1 MRCIMNKT
9 TEKGVYRI
17 FKLIR
22 LLNSTPRRT
31 VKQLM
36 PIVGASESA
45 IYRDL
50 ELLERLGYLVET
62 DGHGRKYLQFQFQKG
77 GNSVLEPD
85 ELFFLQDHLQQT
97 AGDSPQAQAILH
109 KFDLNLSMIP
119 LADALPQLH
128 ATRILQLI
136 RTGIETRSC
145 LLLKKYQSLSSET
158 VSDRRIEPL
167 EITEDY
173 RYLIGWDLDK
183 DRQSQFKIA
192 RINDINFL
200 DQRVNPE
207 RIASPTD
214 LFGLTGERW
223 LDVKLKLSNL
233 AHHLLVEEFP
243 HSRPYVKRRR
253 EGVFFEG
260 QVRNWKGIGRFVLG
274 LPGEIEVLQP
284 EGFRA
289 YLRERVEGWAF

>member
-1 MRCIMNKT
+1 MSENKT
-9 TEKGVYRI
+9 TEKAVYRI

-22 LLNSTPRRT
+22 LLNSYPRRT
-31 VKQLM
+31 VKQLESL
-36 PIVGASESA
+36 VGGSKSA
-45 IYRDL
+45 LYRDL
-50 ELLERLGYLVET
+50 KMLDRLGYPIET
-62 DGHGRKYLQFQFQKG
+62 DGHGRKYLQFPFQKG
-77 GNSVLEPD
+77 KSSVLEPD

-97 AGDSPQAQAILH
+97 AGDSPQAQTILH
-109 KFDLNLSMIP
+109 KFNLNLSMIP

-128 ATRILQLI
+128 ANRILQLI

-145 LLLKKYQSLSSET
+145 LLLKGYQSLSSET

-192 RINDINFL
+192 RITDINFL
-200 DQRVNPE
+200 DQKVQPQRV
-207 RIASPTD
+207 ASPTD
-214 LFGLTGERW
+214 LFGLTGDKW

-243 HSRPYVKRRR
+243 HSRPFIKRRR

-260 QVRNWKGIGRFVLG
+260 QVRHWKGIGRFVLG
-274 LPGEIEVLQP
+274 LPGEIEVVQP
-284 EGFRA
+284 EAFKA
-289 YLRERVEGWAF
+289 YLRERVEGLHY